1 MSSFVSKYASQ
12 NMFDQLCEELI
23 TQEGQSI
30 EEASQQTVEMFADEY
45 DMSKLY
51 VYRNK
56 AQYELKKNIQR
67 ICTTLSNAAKGTDT
81 FVNANFG
88 LQGLAQVLP
97 TDQQCYKLLE
107 SYKIITSL
115 IKLISVDK
123 ENDDKNDEMIG
134 EDEDDDDDDE
144 DADRKFQTMR
154 CLDTLQ
160 FISIEVIKN
169 PQLVFSSN
177 EFFNIGEENIDI
189 ILKRLDEDMGDEEIA
204 TKIIEFLL
212 IILSFEGNRLIFK
225 DKGGIDLLE
234 LTSKMNKK
242 NQFISD
248 AVEKIKTI

>member
-23 TQEGQSI
+23 VQEGQSV
-30 EEASQQTVEMFADEY
+30 EDASQQTVEMFADEY
-45 DMSKLY
+45 DMSKVY
-51 VYRNK
+51 VYANK
-56 AQYELKKNIQR
+56 QQYEIKQNIQR
-67 ICTTLSNAAKGTDT
+67 ICTTISNAAKKTDT

-88 LQGLAQVLP
+88 LQGLLQILP
-97 TDQQCYKLLE
+97 SDLQSFKLLDT
-107 SYKIITSL
+107 YKVIHSL
-115 IKLISVDK
+115 IKLLSVDK
-123 ENDDKNDEMIG
+123 DDDDKDDEMIG
-134 EDEDDDDDDE
+134 EDEDDDEDDD
-144 DADRKFQTMR
+144 DADRKFQTVR

-160 FISIEVIKN
+160 FISIEIIKN

-189 ILKRLDEDMGDEEIA
+189 ILKRLDEDMGDEVVA
-204 TKIIEFLL
+204 AKIVEFLL

-234 LTSKMNKK
+234 LTIKMNKK